1 MQSIYSLV
9 PSSPPESVEAF
20 PISPSFIQVVW
31 GEVPAIHRN
40 GIIVMYEVEYNQSNS
55 SDVGMDTVLVESNV
69 NVLSL
74 NVSGDFA
81 TYSVRVRAY
90 TEVGAG
96 PYSSAL
102 VVPEE
107 QNGMKRCLYT
117 YSFNLSLHSWDR
129 TKCLAGNGLI
139 WVQ

>member
-1 MQSIYSLV
+1 MQSIHSLV

-20 PISPSFIQVVW
+20 PISPSSIQVVW

-40 GIIVMYEVEYNQSNS
+40 GIIVMYEVKYNQSNS
-55 SDVGMDTVLVESNV
+55 SDVGMDTVLVDSNV

-96 PYSSAL
+96 PYSSA
-102 VVPEE
+102 VEVPEE
-107 QNGMKRCLYT
+107 QNGMKIYM
-117 YSFNLSLHSWDR
+117 YSFNLYTLGTEQNVLQEMS
-129 TKCLAGNGLI
+129 
-139 WVQ
+139 